1 MQITAHTPTVLGV
14 SQFGIPLDSARLNSA
29 LANSYWRVSVV
40 DITGSTQTDLT
51 TAVRKNE
58 ARHGEVLVTEFQ
70 SAGRGRLDRSFVAQP
85 GTALLF
91 SFYITPDSEKN
102 EWGWLPLLAGQA
114 LCKSMEEILKKTSV
128 IGPLLKWPNDI
139 LIGDRKVGGIL
150 AERIDSE
157 NGPGV
162 VVGIGINFFA
172 TREELP
178 VSNATSLVIEGF
190 TGTSRADLLISF
202 LKNMSAYLER
212 WSSGDLSLIQE
223 YIDRSATIGK
233 LVAIELPS
241 GDRIDSVARSIA
253 RSGALILENGS
264 QITVGDVIH
273 LRAD

>member
-1 MQITAHTPTVLGV
+1 M
-14 SQFGIPLDSARLNSA
+14 
-29 LANSYWRVSVV
+29 V

-51 TAVRKNE
+51 AAVRKNE
-58 ARHGEVLVTEFQ
+58 VRHGEVLVTEFQ

-91 SFYITPDSEKN
+91 SFFITPSAAKIEL
-102 EWGWLPLLAGQA
+102 GWIPLLAGQA
-114 LCKSMEEILKKTSV
+114 LCKSMEEVLTTTSSTK
-128 IGPLLKWPNDI
+128 PLLKWPNDI
-139 LIGDRKVGGIL
+139 LISDRKVGGIL

-162 VVGIGINFFA
+162 VVGIGLNFFA

-178 VSNATSLVIEGF
+178 VSNATSLSLEGF

-212 WSSGDLSLIQE
+212 WDRGDLSLIQE

-233 LVAIELPS
+233 EVSIELPS

-264 QITVGDVIH
+264 QITVGDVVH

>member
-1 MQITAHTPTVLGV
+1 MSL
-14 SQFGIPLDSARLNSA
+14 FGIPLDSARLNSA
-29 LANSYWRVSVV
+29 LENSYWRVSVV

-51 TAVRKNE
+51 TAVRKNG
-58 ARHGEVLVTEFQ
+58 AKHGEVLVTEFQ

-91 SFYITPDSEKN
+91 SFFIKPDAVKN

-114 LCKSMEEILKKTSV
+114 ICKSMEEVLKITSEMR
-128 IGPLLKWPNDI
+128 PLLKWPNDI
-139 LIGDRKVGGIL
+139 LINDRKVGGIL

-162 VVGIGINFFA
+162 VVGIGLNFFA

-178 VSNATSLVIEGF
+178 VSNATSLALEGF
-190 TGTSRADLLISF
+190 TGTSRADLLVSF

-212 WSSGDLSLIQE
+212 WESDDFSLIQE

-233 LVAIELPS
+233 AISIELPS
-241 GDRIDSVARSIA
+241 GEKVESVAVSIA

-273 LRAD
+273 LRAK

>member
-1 MQITAHTPTVLGV
+1 M
-14 SQFGIPLDSARLNSA
+14 
-29 LANSYWRVSVV
+29 V

-51 TAVRKNE
+51 AAVRKNE
-58 ARHGEVLVTEFQ
+58 VRHGKVLVTEFQ

-91 SFYITPDSEKN
+91 SFYITPDATKVEL
-102 EWGWLPLLAGQA
+102 GWIPLLAGQA
-114 LCKSMEEILKKTSV
+114 LCKSVEEVLTITSSMK
-128 IGPLLKWPNDI
+128 PLLKWPNDI
-139 LIGDRKVGGIL
+139 LINDRKVGGIL

-162 VVGIGINFFA
+162 VVGIGLNFFA

-178 VSNATSLVIEGF
+178 VPNATSLLLEGF

-212 WSSGDLSLIQE
+212 WESGDLSLLQE

-233 LVAIELPS
+233 EVSIELPS
-241 GDRIDSVARSIA
+241 GDRIDSVAVSIA

-264 QITVGDVIH
+264 QITVGDVVH

>member
-1 MQITAHTPTVLGV
+1 M
-14 SQFGIPLDSARLNSA
+14 
-29 LANSYWRVSVV
+29 V
-40 DITGSTQTDLT
+40 DITGSTQTDLAA
-51 TAVRKNE
+51 AVRKNE

-91 SFYITPDSEKN
+91 SFYITPSAAKIEL
-102 EWGWLPLLAGQA
+102 GWLPLLVGQA
-114 LCKSMEEILKKTSV
+114 LCKSMEEVLKITSSMK
-128 IGPLLKWPNDI
+128 PLLKWPNDI
-139 LIGDRKVGGIL
+139 LISDRKVAGIL

-162 VVGIGINFFA
+162 VVGIGLNFFA

-178 VSNATSLVIEGF
+178 VSNATSLALEGF
-190 TGTSRADLLISF
+190 IGTSRADLLVAF

-212 WSSGDLSLIQE
+212 WDSGDLSLIQE

-233 LVAIELPS
+233 AVSIELPN
-241 GDRIDSVARSIA
+241 GEKVQSVAVSIA

-264 QITVGDVIH
+264 QITVGDVVH
-273 LRAD
+273 LRSD

>member
-1 MQITAHTPTVLGV
+1 
-14 SQFGIPLDSARLNSA
+14 
-29 LANSYWRVSVV
+29 VV

-51 TAVRKNE
+51 AAVRKNE
-58 ARHGEVLVTEFQ
+58 VRHGEVLVTEFQ

-91 SFYITPDSEKN
+91 SFYITPDAANIEL
-102 EWGWLPLLAGQA
+102 GWIPLLAGQA
-114 LCKSMEEILKKTSV
+114 LCKSMEDVLVITSSMK
-128 IGPLLKWPNDI
+128 PLLKWPNDI
-139 LIGDRKVGGIL
+139 LISDRKVGGIL
-150 AERIDSE
+150 SERIDSE
-157 NGPGV
+157 DGPGV

-178 VSNATSLVIEGF
+178 VSNATSLSLEGF
-190 TGTSRADLLISF
+190 TGTSRADLLVSF

-212 WSSGDLSLIQE
+212 WDRGDLFLIQE

-233 LVAIELPS
+233 EVSIELPS
-241 GDRIDSVARSIA
+241 GDRIDSVAVSIA

-264 QITVGDVIH
+264 QITVGDVVH

>member
-1 MQITAHTPTVLGV
+1 M
-14 SQFGIPLDSARLNSA
+14 
-29 LANSYWRVSVV
+29 V

-91 SFYITPDSEKN
+91 SFYITPDQTKIEL
-102 EWGWLPLLAGQA
+102 GWLPLLAGQA
-114 LCKSMEEILKKTSV
+114 ICKSMEEVLTITSSMR
-128 IGPLLKWPNDI
+128 PLLKWPNDI
-139 LIGDRKVGGIL
+139 LINDRKVGGIL

-162 VVGIGINFFA
+162 VVGIGLNFFA
-172 TREELP
+172 AQEELP
-178 VSNATSLVIEGF
+178 VSNATSLALEGF
-190 TGTSRADLLISF
+190 AGTSREELLISF

-212 WSSGDLSLIQE
+212 WDRGDLSLIQE

-233 LVAIELPS
+233 AVSIELPN
-241 GDRIDSVARSIA
+241 GEKVESVAVSIA

-264 QITVGDVIH
+264 QITVGDVVH
-273 LRAD
+273 LKAN